1 MTAALAEGV
10 SSSNQEAALSRI
22 KELKNR
28 SELAKLLRTGA
39 MIEGIIDRLW
49 EEVQVLQRTGAA
61 TNAEIQSKFAG
72 QIEASY
78 QGADGVLL
86 LRI

>member
-1 MTAALAEGV
+1 
-10 SSSNQEAALSRI
+10 
-22 KELKNR
+22 
-28 SELAKLLRTGA
+28 

-78 QGADGVLL
+78 QGADRVLL